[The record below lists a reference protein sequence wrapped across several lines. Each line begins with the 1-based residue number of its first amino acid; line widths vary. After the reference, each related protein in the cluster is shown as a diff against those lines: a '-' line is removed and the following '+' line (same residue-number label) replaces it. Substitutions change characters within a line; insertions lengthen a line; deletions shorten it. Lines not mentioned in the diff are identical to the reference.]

1 MKNLRLLP
9 FLLFFLFQFHCNLID
24 EIKGLKE
31 FEFDLDLSKSF
42 PVDISEEDPNTI
54 NEVFTL
60 DAKSNPDIADYLNDI
75 EEYDIWSIAIT
86 ITNYEGAE
94 NILFSGT
101 LTIGNFVADFTGENA
116 LNPYQLAT
124 NGGLYYLNLDAD
136 DLKLLN
142 SYMLGNH
149 KLEGTLVGSV
159 SDQPVKFTV
168 NVWLV
173 GYVYGEA

>member
-86 ITNYEGAE
+86 ITNY
-94 NILFSGT
+94 
-101 LTIGNFVADFTGENA
+101 
-116 LNPYQLAT
+116 
-124 NGGLYYLNLDAD
+124 
-136 DLKLLN
+136 
-142 SYMLGNH
+142 
-149 KLEGTLVGSV
+149 
-159 SDQPVKFTV
+159 
-168 NVWLV
+168 
-173 GYVYGEA
+173 